1 MAILLLGVWSA
12 YDQSARKAATESALE
27 ELQDAVV
34 DGLPVISADTLTN
47 QYDGELVLIRG
58 ELAGGSVA
66 DPLTGVTL
74 NGVWLKRLVELRQ
87 WEQRSRCRRSS
98 TGSAR
103 DCSVYYNRVW
113 SLDLI
118 DSDKFATPI
127 VGESKHVNP
136 TEKPFE
142 EPSFVTQT
150 LDLGVWSVPTEF
162 FTSAFER
169 RTVTADD
176 LDSSEL
182 DANWWAEGG
191 YVYSRNNPDV
201 RFRYDA
207 TFAPV
212 GPVSLIAI
220 PDNGRLT
227 LTEELAGAPLL
238 AAGMVEATDI
248 IQTAGGQVRD
258 IQQHW
263 IFFTFAGLML
273 LIQPVARQFSR
284 LDKLTGAP
292 SGKRF
297 AMTVGVAAAITAVIG
312 LLLPE

>member
-1 MAILLLGVWSA
+1 M
-12 YDQSARKAATESALE
+12 RT
-27 ELQDAVV
+27 
-34 DGLPVISADTLTN
+34 ISGGIDT
-47 QYDGELVLIRG
+47 
-58 ELAGGSVA
+58 
-66 DPLTGVTL
+66 
-74 NGVWLKRLVELRQ
+74 
-87 WEQRSRCRRSS
+87 
-98 TGSAR
+98 
-103 DCSVYYNRVW
+103 
-113 SLDLI
+113 
-118 DSDKFATPI
+118 
-127 VGESKHVNP
+127 
-136 TEKPFE
+136 
-142 EPSFVTQT
+142 
-150 LDLGVWSVPTEF
+150 
-162 FTSAFER
+162 
-169 RTVTADD
+169 
-176 LDSSEL
+176 
-182 DANWWAEGG
+182 
-191 YVYSRNNPDV
+191 
-201 RFRYDA
+201 